1 MPDTLCPTQLI
12 WQRGSSPNDRQM
24 ALNLHCS
31 FPVLP
36 KTCQVGSGFC
46 LLSFGDQGPG
56 SLLCGADLSGMTVLR
71 HLWTVCISW
80 LPPCL
85 AVSVHRGGMEKD
97 MSVGALVC
105 RAGVRGGLY
114 QSRPP
119 EEQEGTLSLVF
130 VSPATQIESPLH
142 TCASPF
148 QFNTSQLS
156 EPCKPGA
163 SDGLS
168 LGCEGP
174 KYVHLEAS
182 ATREQR
188 KPAGSETAGSG
199 GAWG

>member
-119 EEQEGTLSLVF
+119 EALNVIHIFKGPQWCCTLGRSEEKGPFSNFFTEALKPLV
-130 VSPATQIESPLH
+130 
-142 TCASPF
+142 
-148 QFNTSQLS
+148 
-156 EPCKPGA
+156 
-163 SDGLS
+163 
-168 LGCEGP
+168 
-174 KYVHLEAS
+174 
-182 ATREQR
+182 
-188 KPAGSETAGSG
+188 
-199 GAWG
+199 